1 MDKNSKDSSVTI
13 SDVSTVTKK
22 HAGDVRVIIYDE
34 KTGQKMTTARE
45 GYVSL
50 NDILLQELKELV
62 GESSLVVR

>member
-1 MDKNSKDSSVTI
+1 
-13 SDVSTVTKK
+13 
-22 HAGDVRVIIYDE
+22 
-34 KTGQKMTTARE
+34 MTTARE

>member
-1 MDKNSKDSSVTI
+1 
-13 SDVSTVTKK
+13 
-22 HAGDVRVIIYDE
+22 
-34 KTGQKMTTARE
+34 MTTARR